1 MKILKKKYL
10 VTLLAFITLLCSCKE
25 KEPNN
30 SQAENNEQGNNTYV
44 IKNVNIIPMTKENKV
59 IKNAT
64 VVIQNKKILSIN
76 DSIPTDA
83 KTIDGTNKWL
93 IPGLID
99 MHVHNLADT
108 SLSPNYATKGATLFM
123 DNQDT
128 MLLYIVNGVT
138 TTFELSGRVEHFGQR
153 NEIIKGNVLG
163 PRIALAILIDGG
175 DSGNNANTPSD
186 GRQIV
191 RLAKTQGFEFIKVY
205 SNLNAETYKA
215 IIDEAKKE
223 NMKVIGHIPNV
234 FRGNTKDAFIPHFGM
249 VAHAEEF
256 SSQTN
261 EYNKLKAEEFAKMT
275 KDNGT
280 WFMPNLSNLV
290 RIAAQARSLDSV
302 RYLKSFKYVHPLM
315 QSKWIVSNQYNK
327 GTSPKRV
334 AHFDSLVDFHVQ
346 LVKVFK
352 EAGIPMVAGTDAGT
366 SGIVWG
372 YSLHDELELLV
383 DAGLTTEEALVS
395 ATRLPA
401 TWLEIDDKIG
411 TIEIGKF
418 ADLVLLDKNPIENI
432 ENTRKISGVFVNG
445 KWISKEKID
454 TMLSDLAEKNIENKS
469 KYDWKKRREY

>member
-1 MKILKKKYL
+1 MKYSKLLILFIL
-10 VTLLAFITLLCSCKE
+10 INFTLNGQNNFQE
-25 KEPNN
+25 KNV
-30 SQAENNEQGNNTYV
+30 YV
-44 IKNVNIIPMTKENKV
+44 IKNVNIIPMTIHNEV
-59 IKNAT
+59 IENAT
-64 VVIQNKKILSIN
+64 VVIRDNKIISIN

-83 KTIDGTNKWL
+83 KTIDGTDKWL

-108 SLSPNYATKGATLFM
+108 SLSTNYATKGATLFM

-138 TTFELSGRVEHFGQR
+138 TAFELSGRVEHFGQR
-153 NEIIKGNVLG
+153 NEILKGNVLG

-191 RLAKTQGFEFIKVY
+191 RLAKSQGYEFIKVY

-215 IIDEAKKE
+215 IIDEANKE

-234 FRGNTKDAFIPHFGM
+234 FRGNTKGAFIPHFGM

-261 EYNKLKAEEFAKMT
+261 EYNILKAEEFAKMT
-275 KDNGT
+275 KDNET

-290 RIAAQARSLDSV
+290 RIAEQARSLDSL

-315 QSKWIVSNQYNK
+315 QSKWIVSNQYNI

-352 EAGIPMVAGTDAGT
+352 KAGIPMVAGTDAGT

-372 YSLHDELELLV
+372 FSLHNELVLLV
-383 DAGLTTEEALVS
+383 KAGLTEEEALIS

-411 TIEIGKF
+411 TVEVGKF
-418 ADLVLLDKNPIENI
+418 ADLVLLDANPLDNI
-432 ENTRKISGVFVNG
+432 NNTRKISGVFVNG
-445 KWISKEKID
+445 KWVNKERID
-454 TMLSDLAEKNIENKS
+454 KMLSDLAEKNNKN
-469 KYDWKKRREY
+469 KDKFDWNKRREY